1 MVSAVASAP
10 GKLVILGEYAVLANA
25 PALVMAVNRRCRAE
39 ILPNGKDVC
48 RLKSM
53 AGAERQVIFR
63 NGARSGLAL
72 VDRVAGA
79 FPVADAA
86 GWRGLLDSSGLYRQ
100 GRKLGLG
107 SSAAALTAWSGA
119 WRAWSGQGIGAAA
132 EAGEVAEAV
141 LRRLIEEHTAYQGG
155 AGSGLDVA
163 ASLHGGVIR
172 FQLEKE
178 RGPQVESAKLPDGV
192 DFVSVFAR
200 SSAST
205 RKHLARFR
213 ARSVESPAAA
223 AFWMDSLARLSES
236 GIECAGADDA
246 DGFLQAIRDYAG
258 GLQALGE
265 WMGAEIFTPG
275 HLQLLKLA
283 ERFDVAYKVSGAGG
297 GDLGLAFGTD
307 PEALARFG
315 KAAGKRYDTI
325 DLAIDPQGLDV
336 KTVDR

>member
-1 MVSAVASAP
+1 MVRAVASAP

-39 ILPNGKDVC
+39 VRPNGKDVC
-48 RLKSM
+48 RLKST
-53 AGAERQVIFR
+53 AEAERQVIFR
-63 NGARSGLAL
+63 NRARSGLGL
-72 VDRVAGA
+72 VDRVTGS
-79 FPVADAA
+79 FPVNDAN
-86 GWRGLLDSSGLYRQ
+86 GWRGCLDSSGLYRE

-119 WRAWSGQGIGAAA
+119 WQAWSGQGVA
-132 EAGEVAEAV
+132 EASEAV
-141 LRRLIEEHTAYQGG
+141 LRRLIQEHTAYQGG
-155 AGSGLDVA
+155 VGSGLDVA
-163 ASLHGGVIR
+163 ASLYGGVIR
-172 FQLEKE
+172 FQIDEE
-178 RGPQVESAKLPDGV
+178 HGPQVESARLPDDV
-192 DFVSVFAR
+192 DFVSVFVR

-213 ARSVESPAAA
+213 IRAAESPASA
-223 AFWMDSLARLSES
+223 AFWMDSLYRLSES
-236 GIECAGADDA
+236 GIACAGAGDA
-246 DGFLQAIRDYAG
+246 DGFLGAIRDYAG

-265 WMGAEIFTPG
+265 WMGAEIFTSE

-307 PEALARFG
+307 PEALAQFG
-315 KAAGKRYDTI
+315 KAADERYDTI